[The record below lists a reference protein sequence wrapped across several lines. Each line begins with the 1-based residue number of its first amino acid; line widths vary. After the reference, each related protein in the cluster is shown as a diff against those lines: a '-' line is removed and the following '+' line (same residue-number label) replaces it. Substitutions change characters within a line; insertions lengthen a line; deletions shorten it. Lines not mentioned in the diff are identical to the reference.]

1 MSEKIKRNHK
11 KTELKIGNRISKKV
25 ITKKNSTEIQK
36 RNNKVIRCCV
46 KIKNRKGERDTVDLR
61 ESLQGFQLFFS

>member
-46 KIKNRKGERDTVDLR
+46 KIKNRKGERDIVDLR
-61 ESLQGFQLFFS
+61 ESLQGFQLLFS

>member
-46 KIKNRKGERDTVDLR
+46 KIKNRKGERGIVDLR
-61 ESLQGFQLFFS
+61 ETLQGFQLFFS

>member
-1 MSEKIKRNHK
+1 MSEKKKSETTK
-11 KTELKIGNRISKKV
+11 KTELKIGNRISKK
-25 ITKKNSTEIQK
+25 KSREIQK

-46 KIKNRKGERDTVDLR
+46 KIKNRKGERGIVDLR